1 MHHAHNGPGIDR
13 VLGEIKRDGA
23 SKEGSRA
30 EQGRH
35 FDSVLRFVITV
46 QNAKVIVAIAVEER
60 TARCGER
67 CNCRPPASLFYGM
80 DIPKITEINYLY
92 RKPNRY
98 VSPPNLTFPLPI
110 VLLSNDFCILH
121 LIFIHPSTP
130 L

>member
-46 QNAKVIVAIAVEER
+46 QNAKVNSRYRGRR
-60 TARCGER
+60 T
-67 CNCRPPASLFYGM
+67 
-80 DIPKITEINYLY
+80 
-92 RKPNRY
+92 NREMESDATAGRRQVY
-98 VSPPNLTFPLPI
+98 FMEWI
-110 VLLSNDFCILH
+110 YQK
-121 LIFIHPSTP
+121 
-130 L
+130 

>member
-60 TARCGER
+60 TARWR
-67 CNCRPPASLFYGM
+67 AMQLPAAGKFILWNGYTKNNRNKLF
-80 DIPKITEINYLY
+80 IPQT
-92 RKPNRY
+92 
-98 VSPPNLTFPLPI
+98 
-110 VLLSNDFCILH
+110 
-121 LIFIHPSTP
+121 
-130 L
+130 